1 MLTREELEKMF
12 ACCRPQPQEAE
23 AENAMPPLQDA
34 AEAEPP
40 LHRAGGAPPEP
51 EPQPQLPPPHLANVA
66 AKQRRYIS
74 EWLTAALTSTRPL
87 SYVKTELGKAMGA
100 IVTRIAGLLEQYD
113 PDVVDELRSVHALVH
128 CPKATFQEGPLR
140 RLTTAHDSVSKDWPA
155 ARVVNRSPW
164 SLGSRGA
171 SVGRWASG
179 VGRWALG
186 VGARGPRAQGQGPE
200 GQGPRS
206 EALIKAISIRY
217 WGIGIGVLGI
227 GIDLLLTL
235 RF

>member
-100 IVTRIAGLLEQYD
+100 IVTRIAGLPEQYD
-113 PDVVDELRSVHALVH
+113 PDVVDELRSVHVLVH

-164 SLGSRGA
+164 SLG
-171 SVGRWASG
+171 VGRWALGVGRWVLGGRALG

-186 VGARGPRAQGQGPE
+186 VGARGPRAQGQGPRAR
-200 GQGPRS
+200 GPRAK
-206 EALIKAISIRY
+206 ERGAH
-217 WGIGIGVLGI
+217 
-227 GIDLLLTL
+227 
-235 RF
+235 